1 MQDPA
6 AASEGLVRHPQ
17 RVMWELA
24 HRPADSTES
33 VRVVLEAD
41 TSADAIAQ
49 LRAQIPEGHLVLFV
63 RSTDRQAPAGA

>member
-1 MQDPA
+1 
-6 AASEGLVRHPQ
+6 VRHPQ

-33 VRVVLEAD
+33 IRVVLEAD

-49 LRAQIPEGHLVLFV
+49 LRAQIPEGHLVRFV
-63 RSTDRQAPAGA
+63 RSTDR